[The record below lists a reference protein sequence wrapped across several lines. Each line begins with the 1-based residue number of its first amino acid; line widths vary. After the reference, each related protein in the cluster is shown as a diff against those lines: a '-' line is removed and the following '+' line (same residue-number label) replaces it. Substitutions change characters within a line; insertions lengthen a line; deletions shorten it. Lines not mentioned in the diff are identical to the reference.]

1 MKRLSAIL
9 FAFLFVTGFL
19 VAPAVHQAY
28 CADEHGAHKA
38 GHCAICQIAHTP
50 LQLSAVSL
58 APVDGVRTID
68 TLILPAQVVTPFSPH
83 AATQARA
90 PPVA

>member
-9 FAFLFVTGFL
+9 LALLFVTGALIVPFI
-19 VAPAVHQAY
+19 HQAY
-28 CADEHGAHKA
+28 CADEQSEHEA

-68 TLILPAQVVTPFSPH
+68 TLILPALVVTPFSPH

-90 PPVA
+90 PPA